1 LKPVKKIL
9 IKWRNGKQ
17 LVRNFLNQDLDHP
30 QDQNDPLLQLQKV
43 HELMTSLN
51 RLQSLKAQLNKK
63 QKTYDNTDRRARTRT
78 LIQMGGL
85 LNMIGIPQLCGIE
98 DGDDLQQ
105 DLENQDKA
113 ATLLGMLVH
122 LNETLANTTV
132 TLDTNSLEGFKQ
144 RGIRLLKDHEAQKT
158 RI

>member
-1 LKPVKKIL
+1 
-9 IKWRNGKQ
+9 
-17 LVRNFLNQDLDHP
+17 
-30 QDQNDPLLQLQKV
+30 
-43 HELMTSLN
+43 MTSLN
-51 RLQSLKAQLNKK
+51 RLRSLKAQLNKK

-122 LNETLANTTV
+122 LNEKLSEKTLA
-132 TLDTNSLEGFKQ
+132 LDSSELEGFKQ
-144 RGIRLLKDHEAQKT
+144 RGVRLMKDHELKKIRA
-158 RI
+158 

>member
-1 LKPVKKIL
+1 
-9 IKWRNGKQ
+9 
-17 LVRNFLNQDLDHP
+17 
-30 QDQNDPLLQLQKV
+30 
-43 HELMTSLN
+43 MTSLN

-105 DLENQDKA
+105 DLQNQDKA

-122 LNETLANTTV
+122 LNETLSTTVV
-132 TLDTNSLEGFKQ
+132 TLDSAPSICHNRY
-144 RGIRLLKDHEAQKT
+144 RGEVLFCN
-158 RI
+158 

>member
-1 LKPVKKIL
+1 MH
-9 IKWRNGKQ
+9 
-17 LVRNFLNQDLDHP
+17 D
-30 QDQNDPLLQLQKV
+30 
-43 HELMTSLN
+43 LMTSLN

-105 DLENQDKA
+105 DLQNQDKA

-122 LNETLANTTV
+122 LNETLSTTVV
-132 TLDTNSLEGFKQ
+132 TLDSNSLDSVVT
-144 RGIRLLKDHEAQKT
+144 I
-158 RI
+158 

>member
-1 LKPVKKIL
+1 
-9 IKWRNGKQ
+9 
-17 LVRNFLNQDLDHP
+17 
-30 QDQNDPLLQLQKV
+30 
-43 HELMTSLN
+43 MTSLN

-105 DLENQDKA
+105 DLQNQDKA

-122 LNETLANTTV
+122 LNETLSTTVV
-132 TLDTNSLEGFKQ
+132 TLDSNSLDSVVT
-144 RGIRLLKDHEAQKT
+144 I
-158 RI
+158 

>member
-1 LKPVKKIL
+1 
-9 IKWRNGKQ
+9 
-17 LVRNFLNQDLDHP
+17 
-30 QDQNDPLLQLQKV
+30 
-43 HELMTSLN
+43 
-51 RLQSLKAQLNKK
+51 
-63 QKTYDNTDRRARTRT
+63 
-78 LIQMGGL
+78 MGGL

-122 LNETLANTTV
+122 LNETLATTTV

-144 RGIRLLKDHEAQKT
+144 RGIRLLKDRSSKNKD
-158 RI
+158 IN

>member
-1 LKPVKKIL
+1 
-9 IKWRNGKQ
+9 
-17 LVRNFLNQDLDHP
+17 
-30 QDQNDPLLQLQKV
+30 
-43 HELMTSLN
+43 MTSLN
-51 RLQSLKAQLNKK
+51 RLQSLKAQLSKK

-122 LNETLANTTV
+122 LNETLATTTV
-132 TLDTNSLEGFKQ
+132 TLDTNSLNSVV
-144 RGIRLLKDHEAQKT
+144 T
-158 RI
+158 R